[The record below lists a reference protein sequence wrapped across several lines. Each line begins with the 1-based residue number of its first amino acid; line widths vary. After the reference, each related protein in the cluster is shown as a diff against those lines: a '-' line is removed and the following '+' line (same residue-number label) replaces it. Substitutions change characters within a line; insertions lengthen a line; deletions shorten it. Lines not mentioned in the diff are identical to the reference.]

1 MSGGCRGEI
10 SIYDDA
16 ESRRSGTKGAMKEQ
30 SIWASRGPDITVNEN
45 AEVTAGDVV
54 DVEGDGSCAGSREA
68 TGLGRAN
75 LPVDLQLTT
84 VDCRR
89 PHCPQISPKHLHSPP
104 AP

>member
-54 DVEGDGSCAGSREA
+54 DVEGDGRAPAVGKPQVLAGP
-68 TGLGRAN
+68 T
-75 LPVDLQLTT
+75 
-84 VDCRR
+84 
-89 PHCPQISPKHLHSPP
+89 CPLIFS
-104 AP
+104 